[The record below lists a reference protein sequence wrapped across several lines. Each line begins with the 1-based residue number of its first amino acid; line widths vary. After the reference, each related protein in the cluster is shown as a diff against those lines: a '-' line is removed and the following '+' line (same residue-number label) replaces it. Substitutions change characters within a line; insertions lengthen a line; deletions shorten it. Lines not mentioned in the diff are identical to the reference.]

1 MSPLVKRLFLQFM
14 PRVLMMRRTKYTL
27 PEYDDSIHTNEVDMR
42 QVD

>member
-27 PEYDDSIHTNEVDMR
+27 PDYDDTIHSNEMDMR
-42 QVD
+42 